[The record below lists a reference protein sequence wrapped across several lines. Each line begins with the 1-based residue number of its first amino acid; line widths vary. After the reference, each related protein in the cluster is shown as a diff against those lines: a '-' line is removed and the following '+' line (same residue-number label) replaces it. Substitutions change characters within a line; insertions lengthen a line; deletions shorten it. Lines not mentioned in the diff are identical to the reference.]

1 MEGHSGELT
10 TRLKKV
16 FQNKLHSS
24 ADKILFEFDHFF
36 KLQNVI
42 KSWIHFI
49 YMPEGS
55 LYSEEGG
62 GGGGDGF

>member
-1 MEGHSGELT
+1 MEGHLGELT

-42 KSWIHFI
+42 KS
-49 YMPEGS
+49 
-55 LYSEEGG
+55 
-62 GGGGDGF
+62 